1 MKKQITIYK
10 VTFQDDNSQ
19 YYFKGIDDLR
29 DFAESRILDGWETE
43 TTIEDLKN
51 DENVINFITKDYGE
65 KLDVLFTITEEDL
78 K

>member
-10 VTFQDDNSQ
+10 VTFRDDNTQ

-29 DFAESRILDGWETE
+29 EFAESRILDGWLTDV
-43 TTIEDLKN
+43 TIEDLKN
-51 DENVINFITKDYGE
+51 DDFLINFITEDYGE
-65 KLDVLFTITEEDL
+65 ELDVLFTITEDDL